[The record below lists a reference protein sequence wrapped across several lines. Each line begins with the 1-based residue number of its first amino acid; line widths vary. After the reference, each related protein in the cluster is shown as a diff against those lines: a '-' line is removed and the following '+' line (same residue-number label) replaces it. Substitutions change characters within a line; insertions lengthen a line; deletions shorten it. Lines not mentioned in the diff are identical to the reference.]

1 VTKKLKISDN
11 EVQSSND
18 ELSNQEDDFFASLK
32 KLGTESSTESTKR
45 TKSAL
50 HKWGTQFE
58 KEKFEPLPRIF
69 LENLDVFQF
78 KGSELQVL
86 IQILMWW
93 TDRSRW
99 PTCHYETIA
108 SRTGLSTRII
118 MDTLKRLEEKS
129 IVVPKFE
136 YVVVKNRPAM
146 YYKPVKW
153 SKKGLLKRLKFN
165 ELPADM
171 RTRSN
176 NGARFFD
183 LTNLIEICTHL
194 LQQKEQAQKGAESIN
209 MVRQLKTSEEVIDA
223 LTSSKGFKEYARF
236 LRKHQ

>member
-1 VTKKLKISDN
+1 MVKKKKPLKLN
-11 EVQSSND
+11 EVDISEGGNPEQI
-18 ELSNQEDDFFASLK
+18 EDFFVRLEKIAENNK
-32 KLGTESSTESTKR
+32 EGTNK

-50 HKWGTQFE
+50 HKWGPALE

-69 LENLDVFQF
+69 LENFDVFQF
-78 KGSELQVL
+78 RGSELQVL

-108 SRTGLSTRII
+108 SRTGLSTRMV
-118 MDTLKRLEEKS
+118 MDTLKKLEEKA
-129 IVVPKFE
+129 IVVPSFE
-136 YVVVKNRPAM
+136 YVIVKDRPAM
-146 YYKPVKW
+146 VYKPVKW
-153 SKKGLLKRLKFN
+153 STKGLLKRVKYR
-165 ELPADM
+165 ELPDEM

-194 LQQKEQAQKGAESIN
+194 LNQKQQAQKGAEKIN
-209 MVRQLKTSEEVIDA
+209 MVRHLKNSEEVIEGI
-223 LTSSKGFKEYARF
+223 TSSNDFKEYARF